1 MVQELSIVSDPVM
14 LHIWSC
20 LHNYA
25 YEDAIFAAERLYA
38 ETHSSESLYL
48 LATSLYR
55 IGRPKQVCRLLLS
68 GVPLSPKSRYLLA
81 KCYSEFGSL
90 NEAEEALLGHS
101 LSSRPL
107 DEVASLYNEQ
117 AGYAILLLG
126 DIQRRQGRLR
136 DASQCYKKSLELN
149 PMLWSAFKNLCD
161 IGELPN
167 PALAFQLHDGLA
179 LPTATYRLLNHTV
192 VGGSDQN
199 IPSQAVQDRDQS
211 AVEICRENL
220 NPDKSS
226 TKTMLSSTGL
236 REKPC
241 ADYLDT
247 THNRAYVTHFSNSV
261 TACESKGL
269 ESMQTPQINMST
281 SNVPM
286 APKPKPTLREL
297 SGSLF
302 SGRELDLDIR
312 SLSPKFGA
320 LALLSQSPMF
330 ACVPVFHKRSIVP
343 AASENILSNSL
354 RYGNY
359 QSAPLRP
366 CGQNGSIGPATG
378 GTRSIITSPVSSTNV
393 RRRSKNSNSDPLFE
407 PAPPAH
413 NTRIDV
419 ISKSDSP
426 IHCTPEQT
434 VTSTP
439 ACLADSLRKLVSPI
453 STTSFLGLPTSHA
466 SSETDSGSPAHRCG
480 HPLLRSSGHR
490 TVVSLGSSDLTPRST
505 LQLLNASSPTAGALS
520 VSTAGHPAPR
530 TNSGSATDECQPV
543 GPRTRSQVAA
553 AAAVARA
560 SGIQRRSNR
569 TIRGK
574 GFSKNSGPP
583 NISSRDTPVQI
594 RSKRVTTPDREFYS
608 ECYAT
613 ERSPGSFGLH
623 PHSCDLVSVEVPVS
637 TAEDPR
643 VTSLQNYLKLLRHLG
658 KAYQFFV
665 QHDWRSATRLLCSL
679 PPAQLATGR
688 VLAWAAR
695 AHMDSAEYSKAQK
708 LFNEARMVE
717 PWQLVGMDFYSTV
730 LWQLQADH
738 DLSNLAHELLELDRN
753 APEPWCAAGNCFS
766 LHGEHEVAVRFF
778 QRAIQVCPTSV
789 YAFTLLGHELST
801 LEEFDRAVNAFR
813 HALRL
818 DPRHYNALF
827 GISNVYYK
835 QEKFELAETH
845 LTRAVALFPHS
856 HLLLANLGA
865 LRGRLGHLDD
875 GPDSALAL
883 VTKACKLQ
891 PNNPLARY
899 HRSSIL
905 FHLGRYPEVL
915 VELQKLLV
923 LTPREAMVYLMIGHT
938 YKKMGNTP
946 QAMIHYSWAMGLDPK
961 GANTH
966 LRDIMTNPPV
976 VGHSLSSRRET
987 MGVEN
992 GALSSTR
999 TTRSRLATVPDDA
1012 QPEAEEAGDDR
1023 PSLPES
1029 SFGDPDVQ
1037 LTTDETM
1044 DRIFH
1049 SDQFNSS
1056 NATQSR
1062 AARHLLDLS
1071 FLYDAEDYD
1080 DAALSATEDA
1090 DDHYETMDLSGEV
1103 EDGSSHSVTDD

>member
-1 MVQELSIVSDPVM
+1 MVQELSIISDPVM

-38 ETHSSESLYL
+38 ETRSSESLYL

-90 NEAEEALLGHS
+90 REAEEALLGHS

-136 DASQCYKKSLELN
+136 DASRCYRKSLELN

-167 PALAFQLHDGLA
+167 PASTFQLHDGLA
-179 LPTATYRLLNHTV
+179 LPTATYRLLNFTAFGV
-192 VGGSDQN
+192 DDQN
-199 IPSQAVQDRDQS
+199 IPSQVVEDRDLS
-211 AVEICRENL
+211 ESVLCRENL
-220 NPDKSS
+220 NPDKLSS
-226 TKTMLSSTGL
+226 KTVLSSTAL
-236 REKPC
+236 HEKSC
-241 ADYLDT
+241 AD
-247 THNRAYVTHFSNSV
+247 RAYVTHFSNSV
-261 TACESKGL
+261 IVCESKGP

-286 APKPKPTLREL
+286 APKPKPTFRGL

-302 SGRELDLDIR
+302 SGRELDLEIP

-330 ACVPVFHKRSIVP
+330 ACVPVIHKRP
-343 AASENILSNSL
+343 NGLAAAENILSNSVK
-354 RYGNY
+354 YGNN

-366 CGQNGSIGPATG
+366 CGQTASVISTTG
-378 GTRSIITSPVSSTNV
+378 GTRSITTNPVSSTIA
-393 RRRSKNSNSDPLFE
+393 RRRSKNMAAEPLFE
-407 PAPPAH
+407 SLTSGP

-419 ISKSDSP
+419 TEKNDSP
-426 IHCTPEQT
+426 IHCTSEQT

-439 ACLADSLRKLVSPI
+439 TCLVDSLRKLVSPI
-453 STTSFLGLPTSHA
+453 TSTSFLGLPTSH
-466 SSETDSGSPAHRCG
+466 TNSGIDDDSPAHRCA
-480 HPLLRSSGHR
+480 HPVLRSFGHR
-490 TVVSLGSSDLTPRST
+490 TVTSLGSSNLTPRAN
-505 LQLLNASSPTAGALS
+505 LQLLNASTPTVGAPNQ
-520 VSTAGHPAPR
+520 STTGQPARR
-530 TNSGSATDECQPV
+530 TSSTSATDECQPI

-569 TIRGK
+569 TVRGK
-574 GFSKNSGPP
+574 GCSKNLGPS
-583 NISSRDTPVQI
+583 NFSSRDIAAQV
-594 RSKRVTTPDREFYS
+594 RSKRLTTPDTEFSS
-608 ECYAT
+608 ECYAS
-613 ERSPGSFGLH
+613 ERPPSSFGLH
-623 PHSCDLVSVEVPVS
+623 SHSCDLISVEVPVS
-637 TAEDPR
+637 SDGDPR
-643 VTSLQNYLKLLRHLG
+643 VVSLQNYLKLLCHLG
-658 KAYQFFV
+658 KAYQFLV
-665 QHDWRSATRLLCSL
+665 QHDWRSATRLLSNL
-679 PPAQLATGR
+679 PLAQLATGR
-688 VLAWAAR
+688 VLTWAAR
-695 AHMDSAEYSKAQK
+695 AHMDNAEYSKAQK

-730 LWQLQADH
+730 LWQLQEDH
-738 DLSNLAHELLELDRN
+738 DLSHLAHELLELDRN
-753 APEPWCAAGNCFS
+753 APEPWCAVGNCFS
-766 LHGEHEVAVRFF
+766 LHGEHEIAVRYF

-827 GISNVYYK
+827 GMSNVYYK

-856 HLLLANLGA
+856 HLLLTNLGA

-915 VELQKLLV
+915 AELQKLLV

-992 GALSSTR
+992 SDVTPAR
-999 TTRSRLATVPDDA
+999 TTRSRMTNVSDDAQPVPDDA
-1012 QPEAEEAGDDR
+1012 GDDR
-1023 PSLPES
+1023 QPSLAGTV
-1029 SFGDPDVQ
+1029 FGGADVQ
-1037 LTTDETM
+1037 LATDESI
-1044 DRIFH
+1044 DRFFH

-1056 NATQSR
+1056 STTQGR
-1062 AARHLLDLS
+1062 AAHHLLDLS
-1071 FLYDAEDYD
+1071 FLYDAEDYED
-1080 DAALSATEDA
+1080 TALSATEDA
-1090 DDHYETMDLSGEV
+1090 DDRYETMDLSGEA
-1103 EDGSSHSVTDD
+1103 EDGSGHSVTDD